1 MELKI
6 IEPIQNYLK
15 EFNTTDEFNLFYSK
29 NKEQLDSETTHKL
42 NKKYHIQGYRITK
55 IKGELMLKKV
65 NEDEEKDD
73 SEIMKIKDDIAKI
86 KITLNDVINFINS
99 KT

>member
-6 IEPIQNYLK
+6 IEPIQKYLK
-15 EFNTTDEFNLFYSK
+15 EFNTTDEFNLFYYK

-65 NEDEEKDD
+65 NEEEEKDD
-73 SEIMKIKDDIAKI
+73 SEILKIKDDIAKI

>member
-1 MELKI
+1 MNTLLRVIKLFPPDDP
-6 IEPIQNYLK
+6 PI
-15 EFNTTDEFNLFYSK
+15 DE
-29 NKEQLDSETTHKL
+29 ETTHKL